1 LKFCDTLH
9 EVSNSRTYID
19 YIGLNC
25 FSYFQQLNSY
35 KMATGSRTMPT
46 TMMDLGET
54 ENGDKYYKMKN
65 GNYVPA
71 KKLEDGSYLIS
82 HQVRGMGCNLN
93 RRCAEAWIKQSE
105 KELNERN
112 ALNKRL
118 RAKLLKRKLDK
129 AFAEPTTPKPEPK
142 QPETKNKTR
151 KKKKKKKKKGKK
163 KR

>member
-1 LKFCDTLH
+1 
-9 EVSNSRTYID
+9 
-19 YIGLNC
+19 
-25 FSYFQQLNSY
+25 
-35 KMATGSRTMPT
+35 MPM
-46 TMMDLGET
+46 TMMNLGET
-54 ENGDKYYKMKN
+54 PRGHMYYQLKN